1 MIASMSKPLRTRRTV
16 VAILAVCLLAGA
28 FVAWATAR
36 VSERILLDEIGLRA
50 AASLDLQ
57 AATLESLLDKYRI
70 LPPLMARRP
79 DVVDISIG
87 RDREAAHRI
96 AAITA
101 GMTGAEEI
109 RFLSADGSLI
119 ASSEFDAVGTPLDNE
134 IRQAV
139 DQARE
144 GRLGRQL
151 LVTTPGRPASYIFA
165 SAVRDRDTI
174 VGVVAAR
181 VDLGRIEQAW
191 ALARDPVQA
200 LSRSGRIIVT
210 NRPQWRGLQLALDGT
225 RSELD
230 TLRGRTEQR
239 GPHLMVTLPDEGG
252 RKLYLQASKVL
263 PVLGWSVAVFFDAS
277 SVTRQVT
284 TAVLIAVL
292 LTLLATG
299 LVWIIVERRM
309 RVDAQLRGERA
320 AALRLERRVR
330 DRTRDLTRANARLG
344 EEVREREAAET
355 ELRRTQDELVQ
366 TAKLATL
373 GQMSAALSHEFNQPL
388 AVIRSQADNADMLLQ
403 RGRTEEAGES
413 LRKITAMVERMATI
427 SRTLK
432 GFARKPGSEAGPV
445 AVGPVI
451 DEALMLLS
459 PRIKRS
465 NARVDFTR
473 PVLDLAV
480 RADAILLEQVI
491 MNLLVN
497 ALDAVEDAHAGQPD
511 GGVVRIGAAREGAGD
526 VVIRVEDDGSGIDEV
541 SRGRIFDPFFTTKEV
556 GAGLGLGLS
565 IADKIV
571 RELGGQLVLE
581 EARPDRPGSVFSI
594 RLPDASAEAAVS

>member
-1 MIASMSKPLRTRRTV
+1 MSKPLRTRRTV

-70 LPPLMARRP
+70 LPPMMARRP

>member
-1 MIASMSKPLRTRRTV
+1 MSKPLRTRRTV

>member
-70 LPPLMARRP
+70 LPPMMARRP

-465 NARVDFTR
+465 NARVDFSR

-497 ALDAVEDAHAGQPD
+497 ALDAVEDAHGGQAD

>member
-70 LPPLMARRP
+70 LPPMMARRP

>member
-210 NRPQWRGLQLALDGT
+210 NRPQWRGLQLELDGT

-252 RKLYLQASKVL
+252 RKLYLQASKVV

-403 RGRTEEAGES
+403 RGRAEEAGES

-497 ALDAVEDAHAGQPD
+497 ALDAVEDAHAGQAD

-526 VVIRVEDDGSGIDEV
+526 VVIRVEDDGPGIDEV
-541 SRGRIFDPFFTTKEV
+541 TRGRIFDPFFTTKEV